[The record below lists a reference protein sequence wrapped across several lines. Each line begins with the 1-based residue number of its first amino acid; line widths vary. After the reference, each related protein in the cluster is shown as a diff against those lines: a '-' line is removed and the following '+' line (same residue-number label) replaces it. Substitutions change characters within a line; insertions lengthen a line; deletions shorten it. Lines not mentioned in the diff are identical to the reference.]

1 MPIKRLT
8 QKNIDEIGD
17 IIDDY
22 ADGLDFASY
31 ELIDDLN
38 HVFAKI
44 YGYQKYPSKRTI
56 ARSNRDILP
65 FTRTKRKP
73 KRKLSAWNKFVKA
86 NSNKK
91 KFQYANGK
99 LKLKKM
105 GIAYRKKKR
114 R

>member
-1 MPIKRLT
+1 MPIKRIPTRERRDIEDVLADLEED
-8 QKNIDEIGD
+8 NLYLDEVIT
-17 IIDDY
+17 
-22 ADGLDFASY
+22 
-31 ELIDDLN
+31 ELN
-38 HVFAKI
+38 HIFAKI
-44 YGYQKYPSKRTI
+44 YGYQKYPSKKAI

-105 GIAYRKKKR
+105 GIAYRKKR